1 MFQDTVRLLRI
12 SKAEDAV
19 RVPIGALWT
28 CVGKLKKP
36 VSYSKCWAMDYLS
49 SQGEHHGQTRERD
62 TRVNGLQGTGERGV
76 KTHLPGEAKKKKSPG
91 GLPRAF
97 NRLIRLYER
106 GVSPTSFLGGPWDL

>member
-36 VSYSKCWAMDYLS
+36 VSYSKWWAMDYLS
-49 SQGEHHGQTRERD
+49 SQGEHRGQTRERD
-62 TRVNGLQGTGERGV
+62 TRVNGLQGTEEREV
-76 KTHLPGEAKKKKSPG
+76 KTHLPGEARKRKAQEGFPG
-91 GLPRAF
+91 L
-97 NRLIRLYER
+97 LI
-106 GVSPTSFLGGPWDL
+106 G

>member
-36 VSYSKCWAMDYLS
+36 VSYSKCWAMGYLS
-49 SQGEHHGQTRERD
+49 SQGEHRGQTRERD
-62 TRVNGLQGTGERGV
+62 TRVNGLQGTEEREV
-76 KTHLPGEAKKKKSPG
+76 KTHLPGEARKKKSPG

-97 NRLIRLYER
+97 NRLICLYER